1 MPSSNTNTQS
11 KVQAREPQPIIYSL
25 CIPRV
30 FKNIS
35 EKRIRAIFYSLK
47 LGFVERVDMVAKSGK
62 DGKEFWRV
70 FVHFSQWNDRN
81 PTATQFKAKLERGE
95 QVKVVYDQPW
105 FWMISKSYSQPPEQR
120 SQGGRPKAFI
130 DFEVAVTSQPEP
142 SKEVDLELDAR
153 RRARELV
160 EGVHAE
166 NEAIARNLEKVVSD
180 TSEPPVAHQA
190 APASPTYQPADRS
203 QWPSLGGNKGAMTPP
218 PARSPSPEPTMPKRE
233 NTSAPG
239 DDDYQEELN

>member
-1 MPSSNTNTQS
+1 MSSSNTNPQT
-11 KVQAREPQPIIYSL
+11 KVPAREPQSIIYSL

-81 PTATQFKAKLERGE
+81 TTATQFKAKLERGE
-95 QVKVVYDQPW
+95 QVKIVYDQPW

-120 SQGGRPKAFI
+120 SQSGRP
-130 DFEVAVTSQPEP
+130 
-142 SKEVDLELDAR
+142 
-153 RRARELV
+153 
-160 EGVHAE
+160 
-166 NEAIARNLEKVVSD
+166 
-180 TSEPPVAHQA
+180 
-190 APASPTYQPADRS
+190 
-203 QWPSLGGNKGAMTPP
+203 
-218 PARSPSPEPTMPKRE
+218 SPSPRRRRRRLSRPLSRRWPTRPPPRPLP
-233 NTSAPG
+233 TSPPTDRSGPRSVATRAR
-239 DDDYQEELN
+239 

>member
-1 MPSSNTNTQS
+1 MSSPNTNTQS

-95 QVKVVYDQPW
+95 QVKIVYDQPW

-130 DFEVAVTSQPEP
+130 DFEVAVTSKPQTPP
-142 SKEVDLELDAR
+142 PP
-153 RRARELV
+153 
-160 EGVHAE
+160 
-166 NEAIARNLEKVVSD
+166 VVSD
-180 TSEPPVAHQA
+180 TPEPPVARQA
-190 APASPTYQPADRS
+190 APASPTYQPTDRS
-203 QWPSLGGNKGAMTPP
+203 QWPSLGGNKGPMTPP
-218 PARSPSPEPTMPKRE
+218 PARSPSPEPTMPQRE

>member
-1 MPSSNTNTQS
+1 MSSSNTNTQT

-81 PTATQFKAKLERGE
+81 TTATQFKAKLERGE
-95 QVKVVYDQPW
+95 QVKIVYDQPW

-120 SQGGRPKAFI
+120 SQSGRPKAFI
-130 DFEVAVTSQPEP
+130 DFEVAVTSQPAP
-142 SKEVDLELDAR
+142 SPPVLPPPPAV
-153 RRARELV
+153 V
-160 EGVHAE
+160 E
-166 NEAIARNLEKVVSD
+166 
-180 TSEPPVAHQA
+180 TPEPPLAHQA
-190 APASPTYQPADRS
+190 GPASPTYQPADRS
-203 QWPSLGGNKGAMTPP
+203 QWPSLDDNKAPMTPP
-218 PARSPSPEPTMPKRE
+218 PARSPSPEPTMPQRE
-233 NTSAPG
+233 NTIAPG
-239 DDDYQEELN
+239 GDDYQEELN

>member
-142 SKEVDLELDAR
+142 PQTPPPAV
-153 RRARELV
+153 V
-160 EGVHAE
+160 E
-166 NEAIARNLEKVVSD
+166 
-180 TSEPPVAHQA
+180 TPEPPLAHQA